1 MAFYWHSG
9 PIRRET
15 PVTADYRN
23 TQNVRRFLKLQCG
36 PEFRFDRSWAVRA
49 GFSNRMDTQKDFFKM
64 DASGQVARGMF
75 NGGNGL
81 IDVGIG
87 QGQARVHLAR

>member
-1 MAFYWHSG
+1 MAFDWHSG

-36 PEFRFDRSWAVRA
+36 PDFRFDRSFMQWIKNGADKTM
-49 GFSNRMDTQKDFFKM
+49 GD
-64 DASGQVARGMF
+64 VADEWKSR
-75 NGGNGL
+75 NH
-81 IDVGIG
+81 DVT
-87 QGQARVHLAR
+87 